1 MSDCAASGSPTVW
14 ALIHVFGHK
23 TGRRTRVAVAAA
35 ALSALCSFTV
45 AASASAEGSF
55 VIADQQASIGSHV
68 TFWGAK
74 WWKLNSPTG
83 GTAPAAFK
91 GFANTLVSPSACGGA
106 WTTDPGNSSDPPE
119 GPLAPFID
127 VLVTGTVTKNGRLIS
142 GDTTAVVA
150 VATEPGYAPDPGH
163 AGTGTVVSV
172 VCRAGG
178 NPGGEEGGAG

>member
-1 MSDCAASGSPTVW
+1 VRPARTQQLFEILGA
-14 ALIHVFGHK
+14 
-23 TGRRTRVAVAAA
+23 RRVLRRNQP
-35 ALSALCSFTV
+35 
-45 AASASAEGSF
+45 
-55 VIADQQASIGSHV
+55 DP
-68 TFWGAK
+68 K
-74 WWKLNSPTG
+74 WKRRQT
-83 GTAPAAFK
+83 
-91 GFANTLVSPSACGGA
+91 
-106 WTTDPGNSSDPPE
+106 
-119 GPLAPFID
+119 PLAPFID